1 LPEDEVSCPHLNLG
15 LKTNVFFLGEF
26 SHVVTKRNS
35 VQILIQGFL
44 KENTQKS
51 PIFEGKKVTNRQI

>member
-1 LPEDEVSCPHLNLG
+1 M
-15 LKTNVFFLGEF
+15 FFGGEF
-26 SHVVTKRNS
+26 WHVVTKRNS

-51 PIFEGKKVTNRQI
+51 PVFEGEKVTSRQI